1 MRDYENIGSVEN
13 LKYLK
18 LLNLENTL
26 LEDIEGLKE
35 PILYKIKTLQH
46 IILNKNKLKSIGSIK
61 QELVSN
67 ITHIS
72 LQ

>member
-1 MRDYENIGSVEN
+1 LNWRLVCKVLPAFPVLEELFLCKNDMRDYENIGSVEN

-35 PILYKIKTLQH
+35 PILYKIKTL
-46 IILNKNKLKSIGSIK
+46 
-61 QELVSN
+61 
-67 ITHIS
+67 
-72 LQ
+72 